1 MTGEISTMA
10 LELIDD
16 AAGDPRN
23 ALYLALACD
32 FAYYDE
38 AAAAPK
44 FLETLGLEAKL
55 ISVDN
60 TQVYVAQG
68 EKSIVVAFR
77 GSQSPD
83 SIDGLK
89 DWLLTNA
96 NDLLILPEGRIG
108 TDFVAAG
115 VGARFHRGFLE
126 ALADIWDPLFAAVD
140 AAMKA
145 KERPL
150 WVTGHSLG
158 GALALLAAWRL
169 QRSFIPVQKVYT
181 FGSPMIGNAAAAEA
195 FKSEFTDKIFRYVDE
210 EDLVPLLPA
219 FSLVANPYGHCLSE
233 VALGAAI
240 QAAAET
246 SDGSAL
252 GILKALGSKVSEGL
266 HDASLLDD
274 LWSQA
279 QQRLGRHMI
288 ANYHARIVEKCGG
301 QA

>member
-1 MTGEISTMA
+1 MP

-23 ALYLALACD
+23 ARYLALACD
-32 FAYYDE
+32 FAYLDE
-38 AAAAPK
+38 AAAAPL
-44 FLETLGLEAKL
+44 FLEKLGLQAKL

-60 TQVYVAQG
+60 TQVYVAEG
-68 EKSIVVAFR
+68 DKAIVVAFR
-77 GSQSPD
+77 GSQAPNSL
-83 SIDGLK
+83 DGLK

-126 ALADIWDPLFAAVD
+126 ALAEIWDLLFAAVD
-140 AAMKA
+140 AAMKS

-169 QRSFIPVQKVYT
+169 QRSFMPVHQVYT
-181 FGSPMIGNAAAAEA
+181 FGSPMIGNAVAAEA
-195 FKSEFTDKIFRYVDE
+195 FQSEFADKIFRYVDE

-219 FSLVANPYGHCLSE
+219 FSLVANAYGHCLNE

-240 QAAAET
+240 KAAEAAGAAGGSAIGIFKT
-246 SDGSAL
+246 MGAKVSDGLLSATL
-252 GILKALGSKVSEGL
+252 I
-266 HDASLLDD
+266 DD
-274 LWSQA
+274 LWDQT
-279 QQRLGRHMI
+279 QKRIDRHMI
-288 ANYHARIVEKCGG
+288 ANYHTRIDEKCGG
-301 QA
+301 PA